1 MMAQLHINVT
11 EMCMKTKAATRYR
24 FKLRIKCNR
33 SVMCGSHIDSR
44 GEGEV
49 FIFLLQH
56 QHAASRNSL
65 IDFFLKA
72 FFYLNLCTS
81 SAWHIIKSL
90 SILWWPICR
99 SSMQEQVVLIP
110 NCTSSVSVVDGLVS
124 KLCCIVHSM
133 EGNSHPN
140 PCKHFFF
147 CSSRKIYW
155 LLPLFL
161 CSKGEKSLTSG
172 HKHISYYI
180 TDLLYKPSICSLY
193 VGQVGSYLIA
203 WSYCLGH
210 TLWS

>member
-24 FKLRIKCNR
+24 FKLRVKCNR

-49 FIFLLQH
+49 FIFRLQH

-124 KLCCIVHSM
+124 QLCCIVHSM

-155 LLPLFL
+155 VCYCCQCFCALKVRNP
-161 CSKGEKSLTSG
+161 SPQVTNTSLITSQ
-172 HKHISYYI
+172 
-180 TDLLYKPSICSLY
+180 ICTNHQDVHFML
-193 VGQVGSYLIA
+193 A
-203 WSYCLGH
+203 M
-210 TLWS
+210 

>member
-24 FKLRIKCNR
+24 FKLRVKCNR

-56 QHAASRNSL
+56 QNAASRNSL

-124 KLCCIVHSM
+124 QLCCIVHSM

-140 PCKHFFF
+140 PCKKNFF
-147 CSSRKIYW
+147 CSYRKIYW
-155 LLPLFL
+155 VCYCCQCFCALKVRNP
-161 CSKGEKSLTSG
+161 SPQVTNTSLITSQ
-172 HKHISYYI
+172 
-180 TDLLYKPSICSLY
+180 ICTNHQDVHFML
-193 VGQVGSYLIA
+193 A
-203 WSYCLGH
+203 M
-210 TLWS
+210 